1 MTEEKKDQPKPAAK
15 PKVPRQAMPE
25 QNAKQRAKNFQQVT
39 TGYTE
44 EMAQLEASRCLS
56 CKKPPCV
63 AGCPV
68 SVPIMEFIKAVKEKD
83 YKKAVASIKST
94 NLLPAVCGRVCPQ
107 EIQCES
113 KCVVG
118 KKNEPVAIG
127 RLERFVA
134 DWEASQ
140 GDSPVPP
147 KPKKTGKKVAVC
159 GSGPGGLICAGYLI
173 QAGHDVTIFEALHK
187 AGGVL
192 VYGIPEFRLP
202 KAIVQ
207 REVDYLVKLGCVLKT
222 DFIVGKTRTIG
233 DLMEKDGYDAVYLGV
248 GAGCPGSWTSRART
262 STASTARTST

>member
-1 MTEEKKDQPKPAAK
+1 
-15 PKVPRQAMPE
+15 MPE
-25 QNAKQRAKNFQQVT
+25 QNAKLRAKNLQQVT

-44 EMAQLEASRCLS
+44 EQAQLEASRC
-56 CKKPPCV
+56 KKPPCV
-63 AGCPV
+63 N
-68 SVPIMEFIKAVKEKD
+68 S
-83 YKKAVASIKST
+83 
-94 NLLPAVCGRVCPQ
+94 CPQ
-107 EIQCES
+107 EIQCVIAKKQES
-113 KCVVG
+113 
-118 KKNEPVAIG
+118 VAIG

-173 QAGHDVTIFEALHK
+173 QAGHDVTIFEALHR

-207 REVDYLVKLGCVLKT
+207 REVEYLQK
-222 DFIVGKTRTIG
+222 F
-233 DLMEKDGYDAVYLGV
+233 A
-248 GAGCPGSWTSRART
+248 ASSRPTLSSARH
-262 STASTARTST
+262 ARSAN